1 MGKNTEF
8 ITAAELSKLIGCSV
22 STIGAYY
29 KFKKENPDS
38 ELAKML
44 PDFVRIGS
52 RNTRY
57 WKKEDVEAIK
67 EFRKRY
73 PQGRKGSDAHENV
86 QAETEGEPECEPAS
100 TERTVT
106 LSEYRKARNDELK
119 TIKEFFRCVPNGPFD
134 EPTRKALLSFVKTAT
149 HNIRCR
155 LFGDFE
161 EESIELRVEEHENM
175 VIFEDENGDIRFLR
189 DDDFFGENDEAS

>member
-1 MGKNTEF
+1 MEKNTEF

-38 ELAKML
+38 ELAKLL
-44 PDFVRIGS
+44 PDFVRIGN

-73 PQGRKGSDAHENV
+73 PQGRKGADAREDAKN
-86 QAETEGEPECEPAS
+86 EPEGEPAAAEK
-100 TERTVT
+100 TVT

-161 EESIELRVEEHENM
+161 EESIELRDDGHENL
-175 VIFEDENGDIRFLR
+175 VIFEDENGNIRFLR
-189 DDDFFGENDEAS
+189 DDDFFGEEDEAS

>member
-8 ITAAELSKLIGCSV
+8 ITVTELSKLIGCSV

-29 KFKKENPDS
+29 KFKKDNPDS

-44 PDFVRIGS
+44 PDFVRIGN

-57 WKKEDVEAIK
+57 WKKEDVEVIK
-67 EFRKRY
+67 EFRKKY
-73 PQGRKGSDAHENV
+73 LNGKQGAVAQSQPEN
-86 QAETEGEPECEPAS
+86 APLS
-100 TERTVT
+100 KERTVT
-106 LSEYRKARNDELK
+106 LSQYRKARNEELK
-119 TIKEFFRCVPNGPFD
+119 TIKEFLQHVPQGPFD
-134 EPTRKALLSFVKTAT
+134 EPTKRALLRFVKTAT

-161 EESIELRVEEHENM
+161 EESIELRDDGHENM
-175 VIFEDENGDIRFLR
+175 VIFEDENGNICFLR
-189 DDDFFGENDEAS
+189 DDDYFGENDEAS

>member
-1 MGKNTEF
+1 MEKNTEF
-8 ITAAELSKLIGCSV
+8 ITATELSKLIGCSV

-44 PDFVRIGS
+44 PDFVRIGN

-73 PQGRKGSDAHENV
+73 PQGRKERDVKSKL
-86 QAETEGEPECEPAS
+86 ECEPVP
-100 TERTVT
+100 TEKTVT
-106 LSEYRKARNDELK
+106 LTEYRKARNEELK
-119 TIKEFFRCVPNGPFD
+119 TIKEFFELASHGPFTG
-134 EPTRKALLSFVKTAT
+134 PAKKLLLSFVKTAT

-161 EESIELRVEEHENM
+161 EESIELRDDGHENM
-175 VIFEDENGDIRFLR
+175 VIFEDENGNIRFLR
-189 DDDFFGENDEAS
+189 DDDFFGAEDEAS